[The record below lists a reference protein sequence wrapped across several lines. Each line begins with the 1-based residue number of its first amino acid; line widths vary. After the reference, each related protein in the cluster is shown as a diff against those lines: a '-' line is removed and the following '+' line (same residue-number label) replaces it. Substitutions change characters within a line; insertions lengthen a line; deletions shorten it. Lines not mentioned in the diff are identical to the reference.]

1 MVIDGTTVTTRQL
14 LVALCSTPI
23 GENFQFT
30 MPNGEGHDRV
40 QAIRMQLTRLRAKV
54 KRIKSPKFQ
63 IPPFKIKT
71 ISITSYSDT
80 KDLIT
85 LMRYKAGTTI
95 QASADVEEIFAAIE
109 RSSSHR
115 GRAS

>member
-30 MPNGEGHDRV
+30 MPNGEGYDRV

-54 KRIKSPKFQ
+54 KRIKSDKLQ

-71 ISITSYSDT
+71 ISITPFNGN
-80 KDLIT
+80 KDLVT
-85 LMRYKAGTTI
+85 LMRYKAGTLK
-95 QASADVEEIFAAIE
+95 QASADVDEIFAAIE
-109 RSSSHR
+109 RSSM
-115 GRAS
+115 